1 MTPHRSTLPPPA
13 QRTISRQMQK
23 KKRIKLDRIRES
35 DKKDKMKETG
45 KKNNNK

>member
-1 MTPHRSTLPPPA
+1 
-13 QRTISRQMQK
+13 MQK

-45 KKNNNK
+45 EKNNNK

>member
-1 MTPHRSTLPPPA
+1 
-13 QRTISRQMQK
+13 MQK

-45 KKNNNK
+45 KKKNNK

>member
-1 MTPHRSTLPPPA
+1 
-13 QRTISRQMQK
+13 MQK

-45 KKNNNK
+45 KKKIINKNK